1 MNATPKGPSL
11 QNAYL
16 KATDGSAYAVS
27 PGETVV
33 GRDSSCEV
41 QLQDP
46 SVSKKHCVIRGSEEG
61 FAVTDLGSTNHT
73 FVNHVCLREGQ
84 SSPLSDGD
92 RLMLGRSTLTFFSP
106 ARATSNATTSG
117 GARETPRH
125 RPPSESTI
133 VSFELSTPGRPISEE
148 SFSEGTFRELRKANE
163 RLSVFYD
170 FGRQVGNL
178 LDIDQL
184 LRTVAHRIMNL
195 VPADTGV
202 ILLRHPGGYRPRLC
216 WRSGAFHDCVEATYS
231 STAVAKAIAER
242 RGLVIQDV
250 STRPDLRA
258 AQSIRELNIKSTMV
272 VPIVLEDEVF
282 GALCLS
288 ACGHRTDFG
297 PDDFAMV
304 SGIAGQIAVSVKN
317 AELAD
322 RIRLTTAEKERLQK
336 EIEIAAHVQSSILP
350 VVPPSLPGLDIAGVS
365 FPAREVGGDFFDYVP
380 FGQDA
385 LGMTIADVSGKGLAA
400 ALLTLQSK
408 NIIHAFAKENLG
420 PAQVLSKANIV
431 LYDDYSRAGMFL
443 SAFYATL
450 NLPMKTLHY
459 ASAGHNPP
467 LLRRADGTCL
477 HLEATG
483 SLLGISHDFVIEEQT
498 VQLEDNDVLVLY
510 TDGISESRD
519 GNGVQFGCERLAQK
533 LGDCCHLPAQEIA
546 RQVIEEVR
554 SFAGPNPFDD
564 ATLVIVKPTSCQS
577 DR

>member
-1 MNATPKGPSL
+1 MNATPNGLPL
-11 QNAYL
+11 QNPYL
-16 KATDGSAYAVS
+16 KATDGSVYALS

-41 QLQDP
+41 QLFDP
-46 SVSKKHCVIRGSEEG
+46 SVSKKHCVIRWSEEG
-61 FAVTDLGSTNHT
+61 FSATDLGSTNHT

-84 SSPLSDGD
+84 SSSLSDGD
-92 RLMLGRSTLTFFSP
+92 RLALGRSTLTFFNPVLPTGQGGPSGE
-106 ARATSNATTSG
+106 ARDI
-117 GARETPRH
+117 PRH

-133 VSFELSTPGRPISEE
+133 VSFDLSTPGRPTSQQ
-148 SFSEGTFRELRKANE
+148 SFSEGAFRELRKANE
-163 RLSVFYD
+163 RLSVFYE

-184 LRTVAHRIMNL
+184 LRTVARRIMNL
-195 VPADTGV
+195 VPADSGV
-202 ILLRHPGGYRPRLC
+202 ILLRQPGGYSPRLC
-216 WRSGAFHDCVEATYS
+216 WRRGSFHDCAEATYS
-231 STAVAKAIAER
+231 STAVAKAIEEK
-242 RGLVIQDV
+242 RGLAIQDV
-250 STRPDLRA
+250 SARPDLSGA
-258 AQSIRELNIKSTMV
+258 HSVRELDIQSTMV

-288 ACGHRTDFG
+288 AFGHKADFG

-322 RIRLTTAEKERLQK
+322 RIRRTTAEKERLQK

-350 VVPPSLPGLDIAGVS
+350 VVPPCIPGLDIAGVS
-365 FPAREVGGDFFDYVP
+365 FPAREVGGDFFDYIP

-408 NIIHAFAKENLG
+408 NVIHAFAKENLS
-420 PAQVLSKANIV
+420 PAHVLSKANLV

-450 NLPMKTLHY
+450 NLPMKTLQY

-483 SLLGISHDFVIEEQT
+483 SLLGISRDLAIAEQT
-498 VQLEDNDVLVLY
+498 VQLQDNDVLVLY

-519 GNGVQFGCERLAQK
+519 EKGVQFGCERLAQK

-546 RQVIEEVR
+546 RKVIEEVR
-554 SFAGPNPFDD
+554 SFAGPDPFDD
-564 ATLVIVKPTSCQS
+564 ATLVIIKPISL
-577 DR
+577 

>member
-1 MNATPKGPSL
+1 MNATPKGPAL

-16 KATDGSAYAVS
+16 KATDGSVHPVS
-27 PGETVV
+27 AGETVV

-41 QLQDP
+41 QLLDP

-61 FAVTDLGSTNHT
+61 FIVTDLGSTNHT

-92 RLMLGRSTLTFFSP
+92 RLMLGRSTLTFFRP
-106 ARATSNATTSG
+106 VTATSKGKTSQR
-117 GARETPRH
+117 ARETPRH

-133 VSFELSTPGRPISEE
+133 VSFDLSTPGQPISEE

-216 WRSGAFHDCVEATYS
+216 WRSGAFHDCAEGTYS
-231 STAVAKAIAER
+231 STAVAKAMEEK

-250 STRPDLRA
+250 SARPDLRV
-258 AQSIRELNIKSTMV
+258 AQSIRELDIQSTMV

-304 SGIAGQIAVSVKN
+304 SGIAGQIAVAVKN
-317 AELAD
+317 AELAES
-322 RIRLTTAEKERLQK
+322 IRRTTAEKERLQK

-350 VVPPSLPGLDIAGVS
+350 VLPPSIPGLDIAGVS
-365 FPAREVGGDFFDYVP
+365 LPAREVGGDFFDYIA

-385 LGMTIADVSGKGLAA
+385 VGMTIADVSGKGLAA

-408 NIIHAFAKENLG
+408 NIIHAFAKENPS
-420 PAQVLSKANIV
+420 PAQVLSKANTV

-450 NLPMKTLHY
+450 DVRTKMLLY

-467 LLRRADGTCL
+467 LLRRTDGTYL
-477 HLEATG
+477 HLEPTG
-483 SLLGISHDFVIEEQT
+483 SLLGISHDLAIAEER
-498 VQLEDNDVLVLY
+498 VQLQENDVLVLY
-510 TDGISESRD
+510 TDGVSESRD
-519 GNGVQFGCERLAQK
+519 GKGVQFGCERVARK

-546 RQVIEEVR
+546 HKVLEEVR
-554 SFAGPNPFDD
+554 SFAGPSPFDD
-564 ATLVIVKPTSCQS
+564 ATLVIVKPIRC
-577 DR
+577 

>member
-1 MNATPKGPSL
+1 MNATPNGLPL
-11 QNAYL
+11 QNPYV
-16 KATDGSAYAVS
+16 KATDGRVYALS

-41 QLQDP
+41 QLFDP
-46 SVSKKHCVIRGSEEG
+46 SASKRHCVVRWSEG
-61 FAVTDLGSTNHT
+61 QISVTDLGSTNHT

-84 SSPLSDGD
+84 SSSLSDGD
-92 RLMLGRSTLTFFSP
+92 RLVLGRSTLTFFSP
-106 ARATSNATTSG
+106 ALPTGQGRPSG
-117 GARETPRH
+117 EARDTPRH

-133 VSFELSTPGRPISEE
+133 VSFDLSTPGRPTSQQ
-148 SFSEGTFRELRKANE
+148 SFSEGAFRELRKANE
-163 RLSVFYD
+163 RLSVFYE

-184 LRTVAHRIMNL
+184 IRTVARRIMNL
-195 VPADTGV
+195 IPVDSGV
-202 ILLRHPGGYRPRLC
+202 ILLRQSGGYGPRLC
-216 WRSGAFHDCVEATYS
+216 WRTGSFHDCAEATYS
-231 STAVAKAIAER
+231 STAVAKAIEEK
-242 RGLVIQDV
+242 RGLVIQDI
-250 STRPDLRA
+250 SARPDLSGA
-258 AQSIRELNIKSTMV
+258 HSVRELDIQSTMV

-288 ACGHRTDFG
+288 ACGHKADFG

-322 RIRLTTAEKERLQK
+322 RIRRTTAEKERLQK

-350 VVPPSLPGLDIAGVS
+350 VVPPSIAGLDIAGVS
-365 FPAREVGGDFFDYVP
+365 FPAREVGGDFFDYIP

-408 NIIHAFAKENLG
+408 NVIHAFAKENLS
-420 PAQVLSKANIV
+420 PAQVLLKANMV

-450 NLPMKTLHY
+450 NLPMKTLQY

-467 LLRRADGTCL
+467 LLRRSDGTCL

-483 SLLGISHDFVIEEQT
+483 SLLGISRDLAIAEAT
-498 VQLEDNDVLVLY
+498 VQLQDNDILVLY
-510 TDGISESRD
+510 TDGVSESRD
-519 GNGVQFGCERLAQK
+519 EKGVQFGCERLAQK

-546 RQVIEEVR
+546 RQVLEEVR
-554 SFAGPNPFDD
+554 SFAGPDPFDD
-564 ATLVIVKPTSCQS
+564 ATLVIIKPTG
-577 DR
+577 R